1 MSPLFPLV
9 GLSVVQMKSLYIKG
23 RVGESVTISCS
34 DWNVWPDVTE
44 NVKYFCFSPCEDQ
57 HIISKAEYEKIH
69 TKNGIKLHNNGKT
82 LLVTFKSLQKSD
94 SKTYYCGVERTGL
107 FKDAYIRVI
116 LNVLDAL
123 PSSPRMTPKT
133 ITVVPTSSFAVTTSS
148 TMSSNS
154 SDVFTETSTSH
165 TTLKT
170 TTPAAPAQG
179 SDSSVLYL
187 VVGVTGVLVVITILM
202 VSLKLMNMM
211 MKRRSKVVSGADT
224 VNTEP
229 QQDAAY
235 EEIRLEDQTDPD
247 ALYCNHSD
255 HQVNDLLVERP
266 KEHSDVLYLN
276 QAASFM
282 DSSKGAFRKS
292 ERTLHS
298 VYSVVKSPKELIDA
312 SVQSERKEPE
322 INEED
327 SLYSLAQLPRAT

>member
-1 MSPLFPLV
+1 MKIYAFFCILS
-9 GLSVVQMKSLYIKG
+9 GLSVVQMNPLYIKG

-34 DWNVWPDVTE
+34 DWNVRTDVTE
-44 NVKYFCFSPCEDQ
+44 NVKYFCSSPCTEDR
-57 HIISKAEYEKIH
+57 HIISKAEYGKFQ
-69 TKNGIKLHNNGKT
+69 TKNGIKLHNKGKT

-94 SKTYYCGVERTGL
+94 SKTYYCGVERTG
-107 FKDAYIRVI
+107 FDAYIKVI
-116 LNVLDAL
+116 LNVMDAL

-133 ITVVPTSSFAVTTSS
+133 IINVPTSSFAVTTSS

-154 SDVFTETSTSH
+154 SDVFTDASTSY
-165 TTLKT
+165 TTLNT

-187 VVGVTGVLVVITILM
+187 VVGVLVVITILM

-247 ALYCNHSD
+247 ALYCNYSD
-255 HQVNDLLVERP
+255 HQVNDLPVKRP

>member
-1 MSPLFPLV
+1 
-9 GLSVVQMKSLYIKG
+9 MKSLYING
-23 RVGESVTISCS
+23 RVGQSVTISCS
-34 DWNVWPDVTE
+34 DWNVRTDVTK
-44 NVKYFCFSPCEDQ
+44 NVKYFCSSPCTEDQ
-57 HIISKAEYEKIH
+57 HIIIKAEYGKFQ
-69 TKNGIKLHNNGKT
+69 TKNGIKLHNKGKT

-94 SKTYYCGVERTGL
+94 SKTYYCGVDRYL
-107 FKDAYIRVI
+107 IADAYIMVI
-116 LNVLDAL
+116 LIVMDAL

-133 ITVVPTSSFAVTTSS
+133 IINVPTSSFAVTTSS

-154 SDVFTETSTSH
+154 SDVFTDTSTSH
-165 TTLKT
+165 TTLNI

-179 SDSSVLYL
+179 YVSSVLYL
-187 VVGVTGVLVVITILM
+187 VVGVLVVIIILM

-229 QQDAAY
+229 QQDAEY

-247 ALYCNHSD
+247 ALYCNHSY
-255 HQVNDLLVERP
+255 HQVNDLLVKRP

-292 ERTLHS
+292 ARTFDF
-298 VYSVVKSPKELIDA
+298 VYSVVQSPKEQMNP

-322 INEED
+322 INQED